1 MRSKGNGV
9 VMAERVRGT
18 SRERATVAALVI
30 VGVALPVIANLQ
42 LFQDVVWIFW
52 LTSFTLIATALALL
66 VRATV
71 RERRRSSSS

>member
-1 MRSKGNGV
+1 
-9 VMAERVRGT
+9 MAERVRGT